1 MNCRLA
7 AALAVFLQVTGWGQ
21 STCDRGCLEGFV
33 DQYMDALIA
42 HDPKKLPMTARV
54 KNTEDGVRLDPG
66 DGFWRTALAKG
77 PYRLFV
83 TDTETGQVA
92 FIGTMR
98 EVNAPMPNPV
108 IIGIRLKV
116 VNRQVS
122 EIENLVVRDVQA
134 ANNLEKRGAPD
145 PVFLEAIPAAQRASR
160 AELVRVANLYLSA
173 LEKNDGKSVPPF
185 AAGCERVQNGV
196 QTTDNPDAAA
206 QMAPLVTGG
215 AARGGDAKQ
224 PQVSEIENLVVR
236 DVQGANNLEKRG
248 APAAAPPKP
257 QGLQINIAA
266 MGCTEQFKLGYF
278 NFLRRARDRRFV
290 AVDRERGLAAVIVEL
305 DEPAGKYATYK
316 LSDGREI
323 TAGPKRPRTIEI
335 YKIEGGKIRR
345 IEEIQHDVPYGM
357 LSGWSSYEDGM
368 SSKAR

>member
-1 MNCRLA
+1 MTHKL
-7 AALAVFLQVTGWGQ
+7 AALAVLLAAPGWAQ
-21 STCDRGCLEGFV
+21 SACDRACLENFV

-42 HDPKKLPMTARV
+42 HNPKALPMTARV

-77 PYRLFV
+77 SYRLFV
-83 TDTETGQVA
+83 SDPETGQVA
-92 FIGTMR
+92 FMGTMR
-98 EVNAPMPNPV
+98 EANTPMPNPV
-108 IIGIRLKV
+108 IVAIRLKIE
-116 VNRQVS
+116 NRRVS
-122 EIENLVVRDVQA
+122 EIENIVVRDVQA

-196 QTTDNPDAAA
+196 QTTDNPDAIA
-206 QMAPLVTGG
+206 QMTPLLTGG
-215 AARGGDAKQ
+215 AARGGRGGDAKQ
-224 PQVSEIENLVVR
+224 P
-236 DVQGANNLEKRG
+236 
-248 APAAAPPKP
+248 PAAPPKP
-257 QGLQINIAA
+257 QGLQINITS

-290 AVDRERGLAAVIVEL
+290 AVDRERGLAMVIVEL
-305 DEPAGKYATYK
+305 DEPAGKYATFK
-316 LSDGREI
+316 LSDGRDI
-323 TAGPKRPRTIEI
+323 TAGPTRPRTIAAVEI

>member
-1 MNCRLA
+1 L
-7 AALAVFLQVTGWGQ
+7 LQTTAWGQ
-21 STCDRGCLEGFV
+21 STCDRACLENFV

-77 PYRLFV
+77 SYRIFV
-83 TDTETGQVA
+83 SDTEAGQVA

-108 IIGIRLKV
+108 IIGIRLKIE
-116 VNRQVS
+116 NRQVS

-134 ANNLEKRGAPD
+134 ANNLEKWGAPD
-145 PVFLEAIPAAQRASR
+145 PVFLEAIPSAQRASR

-173 LEKNDGKSVPPF
+173 LEKSDGKSVPPF

-206 QMAPLVTGG
+206 QMAPLLTGG
-215 AARGGDAKQ
+215 AARGGPGKQ
-224 PQVSEIENLVVR
+224 P
-236 DVQGANNLEKRG
+236 
-248 APAAAPPKP
+248 PAPPKP
-257 QGLQINIAA
+257 QGLQINITA

-290 AVDRERGLAAVIVEL
+290 AVDRERGLVMVIVEL
-305 DEPAGKYATYK
+305 DEPAGKYANFK
-316 LSDGREI
+316 LADGREI
-323 TAGPKRPRTIEI
+323 TAGPNRPRTIAAVEM

>member
-1 MNCRLA
+1 MFAGDRL
-7 AALAVFLQVTGWGQ
+7 GQ
-21 STCDRGCLEGFV
+21 SACDRACLENFV

-77 PYRLFV
+77 SYRLFV

-108 IIGIRLKV
+108 IIAIRLKV
-116 VNRQVS
+116 ENRQVS
-122 EIENLVVRDVQA
+122 EIENIVVRDAQA
-134 ANNLEKRGAPD
+134 ATNLEKWGAPNS
-145 PVFLEAIPAAQRASR
+145 VFLEAIPAAQRASR
-160 AELVRVANLYLSA
+160 AELVRVGNLYLSA

-185 AAGCERVQNGV
+185 AAGCERIQNGV

-206 QMAPLVTGG
+206 QMAPLLTVRGG
-215 AARGGDAKQ
+215 RGGDAKQ
-224 PQVSEIENLVVR
+224 P
-236 DVQGANNLEKRG
+236 
-248 APAAAPPKP
+248 PAAPPKP
-257 QGLQINIAA
+257 QGLQINITA
-266 MGCTEQFKLGYF
+266 MGCAEQFKLGYF
-278 NFLRRARDRRFV
+278 NFVRRVRDRRFV
-290 AVDRERGLAAVIVEL
+290 AVDRERGLAMVIVEL
-305 DEPAGKYATYK
+305 DEPAGKYATFK
-316 LSDGREI
+316 LADGREI
-323 TAGPKRPRTIEI
+323 TAGPNRPTTIAAFEM

-345 IEEIQHDVPYGM
+345 IEEVQHDVPYGM

-368 SSKAR
+368 SSRAR

>member
-1 MNCRLA
+1 MKNSFSILSIGLVIA
-7 AALAVFLQVTGWGQ
+7 GALAGQ
-21 STCDRGCLEGFV
+21 SKGGGACDRACLENFV

-83 TDTETGQVA
+83 TDTEAGQVA

-98 EVNAPMPNPV
+98 EVNAPSPNPV
-108 IIGIRLKV
+108 IIAIRLKV
-116 VNRQVS
+116 ENRQVS

-145 PVFLEAIPAAQRASR
+145 SVFLDAIPAAQRASR
-160 AELVRVANLYLSA
+160 AELVRVANMYLSG
-173 LEKNDGKSVPPF
+173 LEKNDGKGEYPF

-206 QMAPLVTGG
+206 QMAPLLTGG
-215 AARGGDAKQ
+215 AARGGRGGDAKQ
-224 PQVSEIENLVVR
+224 P
-236 DVQGANNLEKRG
+236 
-248 APAAAPPKP
+248 PAVPPKP
-257 QGLQINIAA
+257 QGLQINITA
-266 MGCTEQFKLGYF
+266 MGCAEQFKLGYF
-278 NFLRRARDRRFV
+278 NFIRRVRDRRFV
-290 AVDRERGLAAVIVEL
+290 AVDRERGLTLVIVEL
-305 DEPAGKYATYK
+305 DEPAGKYATFK
-316 LSDGREI
+316 LADGREI
-323 TAGPKRPRTIEI
+323 TTGPSRPRTITAVEM

-345 IEEIQHDVPYGM
+345 VEEVQHDVPYGM